1 MAGPHHVALCRTGP
15 LSCFVSRLN
24 DSLGHCVCAV
34 YCFNWHSN
42 GSDYRRDMLAVIG
55 EPSALAKADKIY
67 AATHRVVVEEVS
79 PQRDPDARFGA
90 SADLF
95 GLGRASLPVRI
106 AWTV

>member
-1 MAGPHHVALCRTGP
+1 MPHWASLLLCVP
-15 LSCFVSRLN
+15 PD

-42 GSDYRRDMLAVIG
+42 GSDYRRDMLEVIG

-67 AATHRVVVEEVS
+67 AATHRVVVEEVR
-79 PQRDPDARFGA
+79 PDQRDSDPSFGV

-95 GLGRASLPVRI
+95 GVGRASSPVRI